1 MMISTKGRYAMR
13 LMIDI
18 ANHENGGPVSLKE
31 VANREDMPVKYLEQ
45 LVRSLT
51 RDGILRSVRGQRGGY
66 LLARDA
72 SDISAGD
79 VLRCVEGS
87 IAPVSCLSQQAVCPR
102 KDVCTTFSFWQGL
115 DAVIDSYVDSVTL
128 EQLRTPHAP
137 SCEDPQGRV
146 GCADAAQIA

>member
-18 ANHENGGPVSLKE
+18 ADHEDSGPVSLKE

-45 LVRSLT
+45 LVRCLT

-66 LLARDA
+66 LLARSA
-72 SDISAGD
+72 CDISAGD
-79 VLRCVEGS
+79 ILRCVEGS
-87 IAPVSCLSQQAVCPR
+87 IAPVSCLSQQTLCPR

-128 EQLRTPHAP
+128 EQLSVPHAP
-137 SCEDPQGRV
+137 SCGELREV
-146 GCADAAQIA
+146 SVCANEAQSA